1 MVRILVTGASGFA
14 GRYLVEYLRNTPGV
28 EIHGTVYGGAA
39 PEGMTP
45 HACDLRDPAAVDAL
59 IASVRPDQVY
69 HLASASNVQSSPDRA
84 WDTIENNT
92 FTLLRLLRAC
102 GGIKSP
108 PRILAVT
115 TGEFYET
122 RDQGCLD
129 ETAPVNPTNPY
140 AVSKMVQEML
150 AVQYAMSGLPVIRA
164 RPFNHGGAGQASG
177 FVLTDFAAQIAR
189 IAAGKQSPLVE
200 VSGNLD
206 SERDFTHVRD
216 VVRAYALLMEKGQ
229 PGEAYNI
236 ASGVTWRIR
245 AILER
250 LCELAGIR
258 VSIVYNESRQR
269 LLDRKCGDSSRLR
282 ALTGW
287 KPEIPV
293 ERMLSEVL
301 DDWRVRIRAGDMSV

>member
-1 MVRILVTGASGFA
+1 MRILVTGASGFA
-14 GRYLVEYLRNTPGV
+14 GRYLVEYLRNNPRV
-28 EIHGTVYGGAA
+28 EIHGTVYSGAA
-39 PEGMTP
+39 PESMTP
-45 HACDLRDPAAVDAL
+45 HLCDLRDPQAVDAL
-59 IASVRPDQVY
+59 IDDIQPNQIY
-69 HLASASNVQSSPDRA
+69 HLASASNVQSSSNRA
-84 WDTIENNT
+84 WETLENNT
-92 FTLLRLLRAC
+92 FTLLRILRAC
-102 GGIKSP
+102 KGMKAP

-122 RDQGCLD
+122 RSQGCLD

-150 AVQYAMSGLPVIRA
+150 AVQYALSGLPIIRA
-164 RPFNHGGAGQASG
+164 RPFNHSGAGQAAG
-177 FVLTDFAAQIAR
+177 FVLTDFAAQVAR
-189 IAAGKQSPLVE
+189 VAAGMQPPMVE
-200 VSGNLD
+200 VSGNLEA
-206 SERDFTHVRD
+206 ERDFTHVRD

-245 AILER
+245 AVLER

-258 VSIVYNESRQR
+258 VGIVYNASRQQFP
-269 LLDRKCGDSSRLR
+269 DRKCGDSSRLR

-293 ERMLSEVL
+293 EQMLREVL
-301 DDWRVRIRAGDMSV
+301 DDWRVRIRAAEVTV